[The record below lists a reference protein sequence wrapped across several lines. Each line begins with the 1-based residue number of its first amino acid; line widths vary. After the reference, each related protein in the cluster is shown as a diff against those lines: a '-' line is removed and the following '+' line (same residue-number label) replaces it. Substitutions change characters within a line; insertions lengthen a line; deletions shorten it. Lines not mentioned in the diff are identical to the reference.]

1 MKKFASI
8 LSSVITLLG
17 GFILFVMLL
26 LPVLGFTTYQSVET
40 YAFHAT
46 ITDKAVVD
54 EKGSPCR
61 YILFFVDGDEAGELH
76 VKSADYARYGIGE
89 LVRVEAEVKENIFTK
104 SQIFYTLGVD
114 K

>member
-1 MKKFASI
+1 MKKIETAIKNAFTA
-8 LSSVITLLG
+8 LVL
-17 GFILFVMLL
+17 LFVLG
-26 LPVLGFTTYQSVET
+26 LPVLGWITLDTVET

-46 ITDKAVVD
+46 ITDKAVID

-61 YILFFVDGDEAGELH
+61 YILFFVDGEEAGEMY
-76 VKSADYARYGIGE
+76 VEPADYARHGVGD

-104 SQIFYTLGVD
+104 SQTFYTLGVD